1 MPRVH
6 EIRSLVKLSADCIRK
21 SIEKNKY
28 AGYPREGKA
37 NVDANALIHELPAVL
52 LEEIIWSFTSIGLLP
67 DGNVLVRL
75 ITEKL
80 QHLSFTA
87 YYIGYLQLFPKLGN
101 LLILNLENTIVR
113 DKCLQSIG
121 IHCSKLRSLNLN
133 RCLYVTDT
141 GIQWLCNVDYP
152 GMGNGK
158 SGLCETMKKL
168 CICYTAVTQQGI
180 QVALTH
186 LQSLNILENFNTL
199 EALVELSSSTIDSK
213 PPGLYN
219 NNKFSISTLY
229 TSPDKPYIS
238 NGLHLALSICH
249 SVSVVLIH
257 VTKGLK
263 DSDLLCLMSLKVL
276 RQLKIC
282 KSNLWV
288 PNDTEITF
296 DGGVAPLLKVF
307 GRSLEILTLECF
319 DLIRISTIIDFC
331 PNLNFLCIR
340 DVTGSLENERH
351 LFQTENKPPIFKEL
365 KKLFCILDVPVDIL
379 LFLLSSPSLERI
391 GISCCDVLTDEILLE
406 TVKCQHRF
414 NNLKKFE
421 LDKCDS
427 VTKRG
432 IDALL
437 RSDFNPLEVIDIYRC
452 KNIVD
457 KNYSDWNSLIA
468 NKNWN
473 CKITR
478 KSK

>member
-1 MPRVH
+1 M
-6 EIRSLVKLSADCIRK
+6 
-21 SIEKNKY
+21 
-28 AGYPREGKA
+28 
-37 NVDANALIHELPAVL
+37 
-52 LEEIIWSFTSIGLLP
+52 
-67 DGNVLVRL
+67 
-75 ITEKL
+75 
-80 QHLSFTA
+80 
-87 YYIGYLQLFPKLGN
+87 
-101 LLILNLENTIVR
+101 
-113 DKCLQSIG
+113 
-121 IHCSKLRSLNLN
+121 
-133 RCLYVTDT
+133 TDT

-158 SGLCETMKKL
+158 SGLCETIKKL
-168 CICYTAVTQQGI
+168 SILHTGVTQQGI

-186 LQSLNILENFNTL
+186 LQSLNILESFDIL
-199 EALVELSSSTIDSK
+199 EALAELASSTIDSK
-213 PPGLYN
+213 ESKPPGLLYYDMI
-219 NNKFSISTLY
+219 SISTLY

-238 NGLHLALSICH
+238 NSLHLALSLCH
-249 SVSVVLIH
+249 SVNLVLIH

-276 RQLKIC
+276 RKLKIF

-307 GRSLEILTLECF
+307 GRSLETLALECL
-319 DLIRISTIIDFC
+319 DLIRISTIIDLC
-331 PNLNFLCIR
+331 PNLNFLGIR

-351 LFQTENKPPIFKEL
+351 LFQSEKKPPVFKEL
-365 KKLFCILDVPVDIL
+365 KQLFCILDVPVDIL
-379 LFLLSSPSLERI
+379 LFLLSSPSLEHI

-437 RSDFNPLEVIDIYRC
+437 LRSGCNPLEVIDIYRC

-457 KNYSDWNSLIA
+457 QNYADWNSLIVR
-468 NKNWN
+468 KNWN

>member
-1 MPRVH
+1 
-6 EIRSLVKLSADCIRK
+6 
-21 SIEKNKY
+21 
-28 AGYPREGKA
+28 
-37 NVDANALIHELPAVL
+37 
-52 LEEIIWSFTSIGLLP
+52 
-67 DGNVLVRL
+67 
-75 ITEKL
+75 
-80 QHLSFTA
+80 
-87 YYIGYLQLFPKLGN
+87 
-101 LLILNLENTIVR
+101 
-113 DKCLQSIG
+113 
-121 IHCSKLRSLNLN
+121 
-133 RCLYVTDT
+133 VTNT

-158 SGLCETMKKL
+158 SGLCETIKKL
-168 CICYTAVTQQGI
+168 CICYTGVTQQGI

-186 LQSLNILENFNTL
+186 LQSLNILENFYIL
-199 EALVELSSSTIDSK
+199 EALVELSSPTIDSK

-219 NNKFSISTLY
+219 NNIFSISTLY

-238 NGLHLALSICH
+238 NSICFALSLCH
-249 SVSVVLIH
+249 SVNHVLIH

-276 RQLKIC
+276 RKLKIF
-282 KSNLWV
+282 KSNFWV

-307 GRSLEILTLECF
+307 GRSLETLALECF
-319 DLIRISTIIDFC
+319 DLIRISAIIDFC

-351 LFQTENKPPIFKEL
+351 LFQSEKKPPVFKEL
-365 KKLFCILDVPVDIL
+365 KQLFCILDVPVDIL
-379 LFLLSSPSLERI
+379 LFLLSSPSLEHI

-406 TVKCQHRF
+406 TIKCQHRL

-427 VTKRG
+427 VTKLG

-457 KNYSDWNSLIA
+457 QNYADWKSLIG

-473 CKITR
+473 CEVTR

>member
-6 EIRSLVKLSADCIRK
+6 EIGSLVKLCADCIRK
-21 SIEKNKY
+21 SVDKNKY
-28 AGYPREGKA
+28 AGYPREVKP
-37 NVDANALIHELPAVL
+37 NVDANALIHELPVVL
-52 LEEIIWSFTSIGLLP
+52 LEEIIRSFTSIRQIS
-67 DGNVLVRL
+67 DANVLVRL

-80 QHLSFTA
+80 QHLSFPV
-87 YYIGYLQLFPKLGN
+87 YYDGYLNLFPKLGN
-101 LLILNLENTIVR
+101 LLILNIENTEVG

-121 IHCSKLRSLNLN
+121 IHCSKLRSLNLTHCRN
-133 RCLYVTDT
+133 VTNT

-158 SGLCETMKKL
+158 SGLCETIKKL
-168 CICYTAVTQQGI
+168 CICYTGVTQQGI

-186 LQSLNILENFNTL
+186 LQSLNILENFYIL
-199 EALVELSSSTIDSK
+199 EALVELSSPTIDSK

-219 NNKFSISTLY
+219 NNIFSISTLY

-238 NGLHLALSICH
+238 NGLHLALSLCH
-249 SVSVVLIH
+249 SVTVVLIH
-257 VTKGLK
+257 LTKGLK

-276 RQLKIC
+276 RKLKIFKC
-282 KSNLWV
+282 NFWV

-307 GRSLEILTLECF
+307 GRSLETLALECI

-331 PNLNFLCIR
+331 PNLYALYMS

-351 LFQTENKPPIFKEL
+351 LFQSEKKQPVFKEL
-365 KKLFCILDVPVDIL
+365 KQLICILDVPVDIL
-379 LFLLSSPSLERI
+379 LFLFSSPSLEHI
-391 GISCCDVLTDEILLE
+391 VISCCDVLTDEILLE
-406 TVKCQHRF
+406 TVKCQHRL

-437 RSDFNPLEVIDIYRC
+437 RSGCNPLEVIDIYRC

-457 KNYSDWNSLIA
+457 KNYADWNSLIVR
-468 NKNWN
+468 KNWN

-478 KSK
+478 KW

>member
-1 MPRVH
+1 M
-6 EIRSLVKLSADCIRK
+6 
-21 SIEKNKY
+21 
-28 AGYPREGKA
+28 
-37 NVDANALIHELPAVL
+37 
-52 LEEIIWSFTSIGLLP
+52 
-67 DGNVLVRL
+67 
-75 ITEKL
+75 
-80 QHLSFTA
+80 
-87 YYIGYLQLFPKLGN
+87 
-101 LLILNLENTIVR
+101 
-113 DKCLQSIG
+113 
-121 IHCSKLRSLNLN
+121 
-133 RCLYVTDT
+133 TDT
-141 GIQWLCNVDYP
+141 GIQWLCNVDYS

-158 SGLCETMKKL
+158 SGLCGTMKKL
-168 CICYTAVTQQGI
+168 CICCTAVTQQGI

-186 LQSLNILENFNTL
+186 LQSLNILESFDIL

-213 PPGLYN
+213 PPGLY
-219 NNKFSISTLY
+219 KFSISTLS

-238 NGLHLALSICH
+238 NSLFLALSLCH

-276 RQLKIC
+276 HKLKIF
-282 KSNLWV
+282 KSNIWV

-307 GRSLEILTLECF
+307 GRSLETLALECF
-319 DLIRISTIIDFC
+319 DLIRISAIIDFC

-351 LFQTENKPPIFKEL
+351 LFQAEKKPPVFKEL
-365 KKLFCILDVPVDIL
+365 KQLFCVLDVPVDIL
-379 LFLLSSPSLERI
+379 LFLLSSPSLEHI

-406 TVKCQHRF
+406 TVKCQHQF

-437 RSDFNPLEVIDIYRC
+437 SNGCNPLEVIDIYRC

-457 KNYSDWNSLIA
+457 RNYADWNSLIA

-473 CKITR
+473 CKVTR

>member
-1 MPRVH
+1 
-6 EIRSLVKLSADCIRK
+6 
-21 SIEKNKY
+21 
-28 AGYPREGKA
+28 
-37 NVDANALIHELPAVL
+37 
-52 LEEIIWSFTSIGLLP
+52 
-67 DGNVLVRL
+67 
-75 ITEKL
+75 
-80 QHLSFTA
+80 
-87 YYIGYLQLFPKLGN
+87 
-101 LLILNLENTIVR
+101 
-113 DKCLQSIG
+113 
-121 IHCSKLRSLNLN
+121 
-133 RCLYVTDT
+133 VTDT

-158 SGLCETMKKL
+158 SGLCETIKKL
-168 CICYTAVTQQGI
+168 SILQTAVTQQGI

-199 EALVELSSSTIDSK
+199 EAFIELSLSTIDSK
-213 PPGLYN
+213 PPGLY

-238 NGLHLALSICH
+238 NSLCFALSLCH
-249 SVSVVLIH
+249 SVNHVLIH

-276 RQLKIC
+276 RKLKIF
-282 KSNLWV
+282 KSNFWV

-307 GRSLEILTLECF
+307 GRSLETLALECF
-319 DLIRISTIIDFC
+319 DLIRISTIMDFC
-331 PNLNFLCIR
+331 PNLYALYMS

-351 LFQTENKPPIFKEL
+351 LFQSEKKPPVFKEL
-365 KKLFCILDVPVDIL
+365 KQLICILDVPVDIL
-379 LFLLSSPSLERI
+379 LFLLSSPSLEHI

-406 TVKCQHRF
+406 TIKCQHRL

-437 RSDFNPLEVIDIYRC
+437 RSGCIPLEVIEIYRC

-457 KNYSDWNSLIA
+457 KNYADWNSLIA

-473 CKITR
+473 CKVTR
-478 KSK
+478 KW

>member
-1 MPRVH
+1 
-6 EIRSLVKLSADCIRK
+6 
-21 SIEKNKY
+21 
-28 AGYPREGKA
+28 
-37 NVDANALIHELPAVL
+37 
-52 LEEIIWSFTSIGLLP
+52 
-67 DGNVLVRL
+67 
-75 ITEKL
+75 
-80 QHLSFTA
+80 
-87 YYIGYLQLFPKLGN
+87 
-101 LLILNLENTIVR
+101 
-113 DKCLQSIG
+113 
-121 IHCSKLRSLNLN
+121 
-133 RCLYVTDT
+133 VTDT

-152 GMGNGK
+152 GMVNGK
-158 SGLCETMKKL
+158 SGLCETIKKL
-168 CICYTAVTQQGI
+168 SILHTGVTQQGI

-186 LQSLNILENFNTL
+186 LQSLNILESFDIL
-199 EALVELSSSTIDSK
+199 EALAELASSTIASK

-219 NNKFSISTLY
+219 DKFSISTLY
-229 TSPDKPYIS
+229 TSPDKPYLS
-238 NGLHLALSICH
+238 NSLCLALSLCN
-249 SVSVVLIH
+249 SVNLVLIH
-257 VTKGLK
+257 LTKGLK

-276 RQLKIC
+276 RKLKIF
-282 KSNLWV
+282 KSNIWV

-307 GRSLEILTLECF
+307 GRSLETLALECL

-331 PNLNFLCIR
+331 PNLKFLGIR

-351 LFQTENKPPIFKEL
+351 LFQSEKKPPVFKEL
-365 KKLFCILDVPVDIL
+365 KQLFCILDVPVDIL
-379 LFLLSSPSLERI
+379 LFLLSSPSLEHI

-406 TVKCQHRF
+406 TIKCQHRL

-437 RSDFNPLEVIDIYRC
+437 RSGCNPLEVIDIYRC

-457 KNYSDWNSLIA
+457 INYADWNSLIA

-473 CKITR
+473 CEVTR